1 MSVSDRTKKP
11 EGAPSMQ
18 RVLVVEHHTQVLS
31 ALADLVIE
39 EPGLELSGIAGSARE
54 AISLAREAQP
64 DVVLI
69 DVDEPGWK
77 AQGLDRLIGDLL
89 PQARIVRL
97 TAASDPQLEC
107 LESPTNTPSILKTE
121 VREFLRSITE

>member
-1 MSVSDRTKKP
+1 
-11 EGAPSMQ
+11 MQ

-97 TAASDPQLEC
+97 TAASDPHLEC

-121 VREFLRSITE
+121 IREFLRSITE